1 MIRFEPDTWVDALL
15 RPFAM
20 AAPNASVYVEI
31 GAPDVR
37 FAVLVLLAVAVLV
50 AWRRLG
56 ENRKP
61 VLAMLALTGLSMWPW
76 LETSGNG
83 RYYIPMLLV
92 AGPLCV
98 GLICLLPLT
107 RSFRFFV
114 ALLILLMQTYVLA
127 QTPPWRAWEWSAW
140 KDAPY
145 FQVETPPEGG
155 RPRTYVTIS
164 SISYSLIAPQFP
176 ASSRWINL
184 STVGAALRDAMWTRQ
199 FIAEAES
206 LTLVAPSIRQQMTA
220 DRQPTEDVK
229 NALDALLGGHKLALA
244 REKRCEFLPSKGLAA
259 IAIRNAREEDKTKFD
274 QFGFWLCP
282 LRYPVDSPATEKSPA
297 ALQTDAVFERI
308 ERLCPRFF
316 RPGEATTQIISGGAV
331 RHYTESDT
339 KVYVLS
345 DGNVMYKYWR
355 ALNPVLIGTV
365 SEVMGG
371 KAAVACDQIRGRSG
385 LPWEREI

>member
-1 MIRFEPDTWVDALL
+1 MIRFEPDTWVDALM

-31 GAPDVR
+31 AAPDVR
-37 FAVLVLLAVAVLV
+37 FAVLVVLAVAVLV

-56 ENRKP
+56 TNRKP
-61 VLAMLALTGLSMWPW
+61 VLALLALTALSMWPW

-83 RYYIPMLLV
+83 RYYIPVLLA

-114 ALLILLMQTYVLA
+114 VLLILALQTFVLA
-127 QTPPWRAWEWSAW
+127 QAPPWRAWEWLVW

-155 RPRTYVTIS
+155 KPLTYVTIS

-184 STVGAALRDAMWTRQ
+184 SSGGATLRDATWTRQ
-199 FIAEAES
+199 FIAEADS

-220 DRQPTEDVK
+220 DRQPTEEVK
-229 NALDALLGGHKLALA
+229 RALDTLLGGHKLALVPG
-244 REKRCEFLPSKGLAA
+244 KRCEFLPSKGLAG

-282 LRYPVDSPATEKSPA
+282 LRYPVDPPATANSPAS
-297 ALQTDAVFERI
+297 LRIDAVFERV
-308 ERLCPRFF
+308 EQLCPRFF
-316 RPGEATTQIISGGAV
+316 RPGEGTTQIISGGAV

-339 KVYVLS
+339 RVYVLN
-345 DGNVMYKYWR
+345 DDKVLYKYWR
-355 ALNPVLIGTV
+355 TLNPVLIGTV
-365 SEVMGG
+365 DEVMSG
-371 KAAVACDQIRGRSG
+371 KATVACDKIRGRSG